1 MTDDDICGAECID
14 GSACQHPVESC
25 PVPTHNGDVDENPQG
40 RPSKFPDVRNDLLEA
55 ADSFKNMEQV
65 ANAGGLRSK
74 QTLYNYLDE
83 HSDFLDAFK
92 RARADAADRLIQRGL
107 DPEDDIDM
115 SFVRF
120 LLERSFKFV
129 KTERQEISGPDG
141 SAVPIAAV
149 PTDDQLDHLLED
161 V

>member
-1 MTDDDICGAECID
+1 MSEDICGAECVD
-14 GSACQHPVESC
+14 GSACQHPAGSC
-25 PVPTHNGDVDENPQG
+25 PVPSHSDPDADNYG
-40 RPSKFPDVRNDLLEA
+40 RPSKFPAVRDDLLKA

-65 ANAGGLRSK
+65 ANAGGLQSK
-74 QTLYNYLDE
+74 KTLYNYLDE
-83 HSDFLDAFK
+83 HPDFLHAFK

-107 DPEDDIDM
+107 DPKDDIDM

-141 SAVPIAAV
+141 GAVPIAAV
-149 PTDDQLDHLLED
+149 PTDDQLDHFLADE
-161 V
+161 